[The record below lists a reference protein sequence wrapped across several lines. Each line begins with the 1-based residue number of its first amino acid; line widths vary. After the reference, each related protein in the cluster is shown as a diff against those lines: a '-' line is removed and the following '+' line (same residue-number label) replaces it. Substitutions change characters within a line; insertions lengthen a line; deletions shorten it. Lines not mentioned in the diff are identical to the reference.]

1 MKTLYDREVCE
12 EILQRIDKLS
22 PDTKALWGKMNVT
35 QMLAHCG
42 AGMDMAAGRINAD
55 QTLIGKMIG
64 RFFKSLYTNDK
75 PFGKGTPTIT
85 ELIKND
91 AVDFEKEKNNFKKLL
106 QEFSEGGLEKCT
118 THPHPFFGKLNPED
132 WGIGIYKHSD
142 HHLRQF
148 GV

>member
-12 EILQRIDKLS
+12 EILQRIDMLS
-22 PDTKALWGKMNVT
+22 SDTEALWGKMNVT
-35 QMLAHCG
+35 QMFAHCG
-42 AGMDMAAGRINAD
+42 AGMDMASGRINAD
-55 QTLIGKMIG
+55 QTLIGKLIG

-75 PFGKGTPTIT
+75 PFRKDTPTIN

-91 AVDFEKEKNNFKKLL
+91 VDDFEKEKNNFKKLL
-106 QEFSEGGLEKCT
+106 QEFSEGGIEKCT
-118 THPHPFFGKLNPED
+118 NHPHPFFGKLKPED
-132 WGIGIYKHSD
+132 WGIGIYKHTD